1 MINIL
6 RNIKTV
12 GDSIIEFK
20 KLLKEYSDDPEIS
33 ILANTLLDNNISL
46 LERGTIMDIIRE
58 KAANKEKE
66 IYLYFEG

>member
-1 MINIL
+1 MS
-6 RNIKTV
+6 NIKTV

-33 ILANTLLDNNISL
+33 ALANTLLDNNISL
-46 LERGTIMDIIRE
+46 LERGTIMTIIRE

-66 IYLYFEG
+66 VSLYFEG